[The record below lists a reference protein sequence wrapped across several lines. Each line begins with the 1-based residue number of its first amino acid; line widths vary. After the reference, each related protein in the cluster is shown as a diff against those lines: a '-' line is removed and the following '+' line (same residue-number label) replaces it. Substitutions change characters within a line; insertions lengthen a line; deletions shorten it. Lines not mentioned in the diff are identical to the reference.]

1 MGTAFVFPGEH
12 HTQLKALAELTG
24 DFAEIQ
30 ATFREASRRLDS
42 KLWDRFQN
50 AWPDRPEEPQV
61 ALPLAVTCG
70 IAVWR
75 IWREIGGP
83 LPEMMAGQGVGEI
96 SAMIAA
102 GALELED
109 GAWLAAQQ
117 GNLLAQA
124 QGPRGGAMAEFR
136 GVDPERLQAMS
147 TLAAE
152 GDPLDIVIINGPL
165 HVIVAGTHA
174 AVTRM
179 VAMAEA
185 AHARYAERLPLPLAS
200 CGPLTE
206 AAASSLTEVIRKLP
220 FKAPQVPVLQAAGVE
235 VHVDPEEMRR
245 ALIDRLTATLDWGA
259 LLTYLTQFGISRVV
273 ECGPGGMLSQVPPP
287 ADGGLEI
294 MTLADTAGLHM
305 TLMEMEA

>member
-12 HTQLKALAELTG
+12 HAQLKALAELTG

-30 ATFREASRRLDS
+30 ATFRDASRRLDGQ
-42 KLWDRFQN
+42 LWDRFQR
-50 AWPDRPEEPQV
+50 AQPDQPEEPQV

-70 IAVWR
+70 LAVWR

-83 LPEMMAGQGVGEI
+83 LPEMMVGQGVGEI
-96 SAMIAA
+96 SAMVAA

-109 GAWLAAQQ
+109 AAWLAARQ
-117 GNLLAQA
+117 GELLAQA

-136 GVDPERLQAMS
+136 GVDPERLQAMA

-152 GDPLDIVIINGPL
+152 GDALDVVVVNGPL
-165 HVIVAGTHA
+165 HVIVAGTYA

-179 VAMAEA
+179 VAMAQA
-185 AHARYAERLPLPLAS
+185 ANARYAERLLLPLAS
-200 CGPLTE
+200 CGPLTKTS
-206 AAASSLTEVIRKLP
+206 AQSLAGLLQKLP

-245 ALIDRLTATLDWGA
+245 ALIDRLAVTFDWSA
-259 LLTYLTQFGISRVV
+259 FLTYLTQFGITRVV
-273 ECGPGGMLSQVPPP
+273 ECGPGGMLSKVPPS

-294 MTLADTAGLHM
+294 MTLADTAGLHI